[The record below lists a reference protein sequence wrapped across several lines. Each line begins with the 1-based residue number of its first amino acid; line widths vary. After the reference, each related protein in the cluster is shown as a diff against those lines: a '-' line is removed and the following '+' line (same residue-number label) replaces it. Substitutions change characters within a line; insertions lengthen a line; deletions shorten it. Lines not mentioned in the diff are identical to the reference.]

1 MKKKKEE
8 PISFRNENGKQLIGV
23 LHLPEGE
30 KPPAVIICHGFQNTK
45 TERKY
50 IKLARA
56 LREQGIL
63 VFRFD
68 FEGCGDSEGR
78 PRDITVEKEISDLK
92 IALKT
97 VLEKCDVNQ
106 DRIGFV
112 GGSLGSVVVSLF
124 AEKEK
129 TAKTLVFWSQAFD
142 QKKLFENWYSQED
155 IEKIEKETVIYKGE
169 KEIGKDYYLENS
181 NKDYSIILSKLNLP
195 ILIIHG
201 EQDEDVPV
209 EFSKRLAE
217 KYKNITLEILDKANH
232 KFNDFQS
239 QQELIRITTEWFKK
253 YL

>member
-1 MKKKKEE
+1 MEK
-8 PISFRNENGKQLIGV
+8 PIVFKNKRGKQLVGV
-23 LHLPEGE
+23 LHLPERK

-78 PRDITVEKEISDLK
+78 PRDITIEKEISDLK

-97 VLEKCDVNQ
+97 VLEKCDVDSN
-106 DRIGFV
+106 RIGFV

-129 TAKTLVFWSQAFD
+129 IVKTLVFLSQAFD

-169 KEIGKDYYLENS
+169 KEIGKDYYSENS

-232 KFNDFQS
+232 KFNDFHS